1 LPRALGNRSILFDP
15 RNKDAKKI
23 INKVK
28 RREWYRPFAVSI
40 LESFFTSY
48 FVTHKLKKA
57 PFMTLSF
64 QVKNNKI
71 PGVVHVDNSCR
82 VQTVSKE
89 DGYFFDLLKE
99 FNLITKIPALLN
111 TSFNLAGEPLIETP
125 KQAINC
131 FYKSGIDILWFP
143 EIKKGLIK

>member
-1 LPRALGNRSILFDP
+1 
-15 RNKDAKKI
+15 
-23 INKVK
+23 
-28 RREWYRPFAVSI
+28 
-40 LESFFTSY
+40 
-48 FVTHKLKKA
+48 
-57 PFMTLSF
+57 MTLSF

-111 TSFNLAGEPLIETP
+111 TRFN
-125 KQAINC
+125 
-131 FYKSGIDILWFP
+131 
-143 EIKKGLIK
+143 